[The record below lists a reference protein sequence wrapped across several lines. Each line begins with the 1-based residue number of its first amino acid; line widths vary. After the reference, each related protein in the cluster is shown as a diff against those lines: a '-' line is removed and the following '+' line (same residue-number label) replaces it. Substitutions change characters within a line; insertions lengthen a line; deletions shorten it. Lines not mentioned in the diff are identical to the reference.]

1 MAGNVGKSSK
11 VLEVDSSNPMSAS
24 PKAPSIVSFS
34 KNCGVADD
42 HITNDKTLTLTGTAD
57 ANSIVEVFDG
67 GKKIGTTLS
76 SKDGSW
82 SSDIGDLADG
92 STRIHRLRWMP
103 RAMQAL
109 HLPQGWFRS
118 SMRRLREKSTP
129 QIDLTDIIEG
139 NVSLVSADL
148 TQDQRTGMS

>member
-24 PKAPSIVSFS
+24 PKAPRIVSFS

-42 HITNDKTLTLTGTAD
+42 HITNDKALTLTGTAD
-57 ANSIVEVFDG
+57 ANSIAKVFDG
-67 GKKIGTTLS
+67 GKKIGTTHS

-92 STRIHRLRWMP
+92 KHSYTST
-103 RAMQAL
+103 AVDAA
-109 HLPQGWFRS
+109 GNASAAS
-118 SMRRLREKSTP
+118 SAKAVSIIDAPPSREIDST
-129 QIDLTDIIEG
+129 D
-139 NVSLVSADL
+139 
-148 TQDQRTGMS
+148 